1 MNVNFHTNLKK
12 NLIKVTA
19 PTCQKSEGGR
29 KKKNKS
35 AKSMKQVGRQVYKT

>member
-1 MNVNFHTNLKK
+1 MNDNFHTNFKK

-29 KKKNKS
+29 KKNKS
-35 AKSMKQVGRQVYKT
+35 AKSMKQVGRQVYQT